1 MILLQTAHAMASAT
15 AGGTSVPV
23 RVLFDN
29 GSQLSYVTER
39 LQRQLNLKPTRIE
52 KLHLNTFGR
61 DGYKTQ
67 ACAVVKLYIQ
77 GLHRGEPISIS
88 AMTSPL
94 ICSPLPSAIEVDNYP
109 HLQGL
114 QLADEC
120 DQPRDVDILV
130 GFNLYWNIVTGD
142 VVKAQEGPTAV
153 GSKLGWLLLGPMNS
167 LEPSPVSHTCIVIGG
182 VPTNPFINEKGDNML
197 VSSLRDFWELESLG
211 IAHSPADSCESS
223 LFPPSI
229 SFHDD
234 RYFISLPWKPDHPEI
249 PEHLS
254 LFEGRLKSLLRRFQS
269 NPEILRE
276 YDQIIKDQLKA

>member
-1 MILLQTAHAMASAT
+1 MNVSKNRQVILLQTAHARASAS
-15 AGGTSVPV
+15 AGGPSVPV

-29 GSQLSYVTER
+29 RSQLSYVTER
-39 LQRQLNLKPTRIE
+39 LQQQLNLKPTRIK
-52 KLHLNTFGR
+52 KLHLKTFGR

-77 GLHRGEPISIS
+77 GLHQEELISIS
-88 AMTSPL
+88 AIISPL

-109 HLQGL
+109 NLQGL

-120 DQPRDVDILV
+120 DQPQQGVDILV
-130 GFNLYWNIVTGD
+130 GSNLYWNIVTGD
-142 VVKAQEGPTAV
+142 IVRAQEGPTAV
-153 GSKLGWLLLGPMNS
+153 SSKLGWLLSGPINS
-167 LEPSPVSHTCIVIGG
+167 IEANLVSHACMVISGI
-182 VPTNPFINEKGDNML
+182 PTNPIIDEKGDSTL
-197 VSSLRDFWELESLG
+197 VTSLRDFWELESLN

-234 RYFISLPWKPDHPEI
+234 RYFVSLPWKPDHPEV

-254 LFEGRLKSLLRRFQS
+254 LCEGHLKSLYRGLS
-269 NPEILRE
+269 
-276 YDQIIKDQLKA
+276 QIQK